1 MMQALGPDDAGFL
14 IHHEAPAR
22 GQTPQRR
29 TESLLLATL
38 MVARAEAAGGCAM
51 VQMCGACDRGRQSF
65 NRPHATLSPL
75 SIRGLLHRWSIDL
88 CGPFP
93 LTRQLNSYCMVLVE
107 GHCRWAEM
115 VAIPGKESARIA
127 RVFLERVVGRYGC
140 CAAGGVRWRGG
151 VSGGI

>member
-1 MMQALGPDDAGFL
+1 M
-14 IHHEAPAR
+14 
-22 GQTPQRR
+22 
-29 TESLLLATL
+29 
-38 MVARAEAAGGCAM
+38 AAV
-51 VQMCGACDRGRQSF
+51 VQMCGACDRARQSF
-65 NRPHATLSPL
+65 NRPHAPLSPL

-127 RVFLERVVGRYGC
+127 RVFSERVVGRYGC